1 MTMGNCATSFVRTE
15 DHCLTTCWLPVLM
28 QSAKDRR
35 AQFFTAIE
43 KEGECWEGACVPGKQ
58 ARGRRGWGARVCES
72 AHPSGVRSSPSTS
85 MHTDVK
91 TLRWAMLHSGL
102 DVGTLHNEDEL
113 TPIQIG
119 A

>member
-1 MTMGNCATSFVRTE
+1 
-15 DHCLTTCWLPVLM
+15 M

-58 ARGRRGWGARVCES
+58 ARGGVDIRVCES
-72 AHPSGVRSSPSTS
+72 VTDPPSLRNTSLVSPSTS
-85 MHTDVK
+85 LHTDVK

-119 A
+119 E